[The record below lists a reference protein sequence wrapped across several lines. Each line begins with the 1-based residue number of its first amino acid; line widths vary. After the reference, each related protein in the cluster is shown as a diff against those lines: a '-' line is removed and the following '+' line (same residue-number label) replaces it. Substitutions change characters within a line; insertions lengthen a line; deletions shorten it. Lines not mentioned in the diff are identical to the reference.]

1 MTLEKSPQEPNAPI
15 CLESITISHINGH
28 PLPESCTAR
37 VILHLSPT
45 IMATMESDE
54 FPVGIIDSRLEMPFV
69 VTVRDK
75 GDIKVVRSRLSMP
88 GSAKGTV
95 KGALGL
101 YKSPLIVSR
110 PDAMVSSI
118 SFCALNFSKFSGR
131 KTELVDSKYLPA
143 TELLHEN
150 LKVCLIEASNLSE
163 NENILGE
170 TGGYGVTHT
179 GVIEHSNGQAIS
191 VSKAETI
198 LRGVRA
204 FLSFARGAGCGL
216 ILVRANYTDGRQGLL
231 EWGSSQIDPWNS
243 AADTWLP
250 TMVDGSENLS
260 QAFPG
265 FWELVSD
272 THWRHPLLRIV
283 DLYINSKNGPFH
295 IGIILVQ
302 TALETLCNQIFGPK
316 KKNVHIGDFISQS
329 IKCLGFPV
337 AIPSSCAGLAD
348 FFQNCPRVD
357 GDGPRA
363 IVELRNDLVH
373 AKKRH
378 DDDAEAQI
386 DALRLGQWYI
396 ELILLKKFKYLGRYK
411 NRLAKSEMSPFETVP
426 WDQDDI

>member
-1 MTLEKSPQEPNAPI
+1 
-15 CLESITISHINGH
+15 
-28 PLPESCTAR
+28 
-37 VILHLSPT
+37 
-45 IMATMESDE
+45 
-54 FPVGIIDSRLEMPFV
+54 
-69 VTVRDK
+69 
-75 GDIKVVRSRLSMP
+75 
-88 GSAKGTV
+88 
-95 KGALGL
+95 
-101 YKSPLIVSR
+101 
-110 PDAMVSSI
+110 MVSSI

-163 NENILGE
+163 NEKLLGE

-179 GVIEHSNGQAIS
+179 GVIEQINGQAIS

-216 ILVRANYTDGRQGLL
+216 TLVRANYTDGRQGLL
-231 EWGSSQIDPWNS
+231 EWGSSHIDPWNS

-250 TMVDGSENLS
+250 TKVDGSENLS

-272 THWRHPLLRIV
+272 THWRYPLLRIV
-283 DLYINSKNGPFH
+283 DLYLNSKNGPFH
-295 IGIILVQ
+295 VGIILVQ
-302 TALETLCNQIFGPK
+302 AALETLCNQIFGPK
-316 KKNVHIGDFISQS
+316 RINVHIGDFMSQS
-329 IKCLGFPV
+329 IKCLGFP
-337 AIPSSCAGLAD
+337 AGIPSSCAGLAD
-348 FFQNCPRVD
+348 FFRNCPRVD

-378 DDDAEAQI
+378 DDNAEAQI

-396 ELILLKKFKYLGRYK
+396 ELILLKKFKYLSRYK
-411 NRLAKSEMSPFETVP
+411 NRLAKSGMSPFETVP